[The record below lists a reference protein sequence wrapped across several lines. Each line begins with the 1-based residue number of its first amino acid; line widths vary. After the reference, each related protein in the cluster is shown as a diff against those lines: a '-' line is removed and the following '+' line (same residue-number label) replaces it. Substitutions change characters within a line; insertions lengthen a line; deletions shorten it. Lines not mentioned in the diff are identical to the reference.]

1 MKKIIGIIA
10 VILLLAVLWAAGA
23 EEDSLGF
30 IVTPEVMYPGR
41 LERISYQVPGDGPV
55 DLDLVDPSGNVVSTI
70 LTDYHVALGVHHL
83 TWDGMERSG
92 EEVPSGEYELRLT
105 FSGRSVTAKI
115 TVHDPIPKLIRVLL
129 PDVLMPGGGAV
140 VIVESSRD
148 GKFSLSIAAGGTTLT
163 MIDDE
168 AVTAGENSIS
178 FTVPENAPLGE
189 ATLEA
194 LIKSSDGIS
203 GTARQMRISV
213 EPKPTPTPEPTPVPT
228 PTPYIPSQAVK
239 IDEEELNY
247 WTLPI
252 GDIEAEAAIW
262 EVMTQP
268 ITVLSGDQKEV
279 YKLRKEP
286 DKSTAKDN
294 IIGEITFASQGVHV
308 LETRDDGWTLV
319 EVYNSSYG
327 PDCASRRGYGNT
339 DELITGYVQ
348 TSLLKVI
355 EPVTEYGLLIDKLDQ
370 KMYIFQDGKCIG
382 SLLVSTGQPTAK
394 QPWNETPSG
403 EFLMVSRT
411 GGFPAG
417 NLWCEYGMRVNG
429 GCLIHEVP
437 YIGDAN
443 TPANSRDYSSTVP
456 KLGTKASHG
465 CIRVQKKENE
475 EGQNIKW
482 LWNNIKI
489 NTKVLIWD
497 DTGRWIPYPDDDTV
511 VYYNPNGGKYFH
523 QNQYCSSV
531 KSRYL
536 PLTPTTYG
544 ELENLFEKPT
554 ACTHCVTIKT
564 KAEIDA
570 LNALINPDP
579 AQQ

>member
-1 MKKIIGIIA
+1 MKSFVGILA
-10 VILLLAVLWAAGA
+10 VILLLAGPVIACA
-23 EEDSLGF
+23 ENEAFGF
-30 IVTPEVMYPGR
+30 IVTPENVYPGR
-41 LERISYQVPGDGPV
+41 LERISYQVPGDGPA
-55 DLDLVDPSGNVVSTI
+55 DLELVDRDGNVVIAI
-70 LTDYHVALGVHHL
+70 LSDYHVAQGVHHL
-83 TWDGMERSG
+83 TWDGTDRAGNEAA
-92 EEVPSGEYELRLT
+92 PGEYDLRLS
-105 FSGRSVTAKI
+105 FGGRNVSAFVR
-115 TVHDPIPKLIRVLL
+115 VNEPIPKLTRVQL
-129 PDVLMPGGGAV
+129 PDVLMPGTQAQV
-140 VIVESSRD
+140 LVEASRD
-148 GKFSLSIAAGGTTLT
+148 GKFSLSITGTESDITLLDDAA
-163 MIDDE
+163 
-168 AVTAGENSIS
+168 VFAGENSLS
-178 FTVPENAPLGE
+178 FTVPENAPLGDV
-189 ATLEA
+189 TLEA
-194 LIKSSDGIS
+194 VIRSPSDIA
-203 GTARQMRISV
+203 GTARQMRITV
-213 EPKPTPTPEPTPVPT
+213 EPRPTPTPVPTPVPT
-228 PTPYIPSQAVK
+228 PTPYIPSKVTK
-239 IDEEELNY
+239 IGEEDLNY

-294 IIGEITFASQGVHV
+294 IVGEITFASQGVHV
-308 LETRDDGWTLV
+308 LETRDDGWTKV

-348 TSLLKVI
+348 TNLLKVI
-355 EPVTEYGLLIDKLDQ
+355 EPLTEYGLLIDKLEQ

-382 SLLVSTGQPTAK
+382 SLLVSTGQPTDK

-417 NLWCEYGMRVNG
+417 NLWCEYGMRING

-437 YIGDAN
+437 YIGNPD
-443 TPANSRDYSSTVP
+443 TPAANRDYSSTVFR
-456 KLGTKASHG
+456 LGTKASHG
-465 CIRVQKKENE
+465 CVRVQKKENE

-482 LWNNIKI
+482 LWNNIKL

-511 VYYNPNGGKYFH
+511 VYYNPTGGKYFH
-523 QNQYCSSV
+523 QDQYCSSV

-544 ELENLFEKPT
+544 ELEELFEKPT
-554 ACTHCVTIKT
+554 ACKHCVTIKT

-579 AQQ
+579 VP

>member
-1 MKKIIGIIA
+1 MKSFVRILA
-10 VILLLAVLWAAGA
+10 VILLLAGSVIASA
-23 EEDSLGF
+23 ENDAFGF
-30 IVTPEVMYPGR
+30 IVTPEDVYPGR
-41 LERISYQVPGDGPV
+41 LERISYQVPEDGPA
-55 DLDLVDPSGNVVSTI
+55 DLELVDRDGNVIIAI
-70 LTDYHVALGVHHL
+70 LSDYHVAQGVHHL
-83 TWDGMERSG
+83 TWDGTDRAGNEAA
-92 EEVPSGEYELRLT
+92 PGEYDLRLS
-105 FSGRSVTAKI
+105 FGGRSVSAF
-115 TVHDPIPKLIRVLL
+115 VRVNEPIPKLMRVQL
-129 PDVLMPGGGAV
+129 PDVLMPGTQAQV
-140 VIVESSRD
+140 HVKASRN
-148 GKFSLSIAAGGTTLT
+148 GKFSLSITVTENGIELLDDAA
-163 MIDDE
+163 
-168 AVTAGENSIS
+168 VFAGENSLS
-178 FTVPENAPLGE
+178 FTVPENAPIGDV
-189 ATLEA
+189 TLEA
-194 LIKSSDGIS
+194 VIRSPSDIA
-203 GTARQMRISV
+203 GTARQMRITV
-213 EPKPTPTPEPTPVPT
+213 EPRPTPTPVPTPVPT
-228 PTPYIPSQAVK
+228 PTPYIPSKVTK
-239 IDEEELNY
+239 IGEEDLNY

-294 IIGEITFASQGVHV
+294 IVGEITFASQGVHV
-308 LETRDDGWTLV
+308 LETRDDGWTKV

-348 TSLLKVI
+348 TNLLKVI
-355 EPVTEYGLLIDKLDQ
+355 EPLTEYGLLIDKLEQ

-382 SLLVSTGQPTAK
+382 SLLVSTGQPTDK

-417 NLWCEYGMRVNG
+417 NLWCEYGMRING

-437 YIGDAN
+437 YIGNPD
-443 TPANSRDYSSTVP
+443 TPAANRDYSSTVFR
-456 KLGTKASHG
+456 LGTKASHG
-465 CIRVQKKENE
+465 CVRVQKKENE

-482 LWNNIKI
+482 LWNNIKL

-511 VYYNPNGGKYFH
+511 VYYNPTGGKYFH
-523 QNQYCSSV
+523 QDQYCSSV

-544 ELENLFEKPT
+544 ELEELFEKPT
-554 ACTHCVTIKT
+554 ACKHCVTIKT

-579 AQQ
+579 VP

>member
-1 MKKIIGIIA
+1 MKSFVGILA
-10 VILLLAVLWAAGA
+10 VILLLAGPVIACA
-23 EEDSLGF
+23 ENEAFGF
-30 IVTPEVMYPGR
+30 IVTPENVYPGR
-41 LERISYQVPGDGPV
+41 LERISYQVPGDGPA
-55 DLDLVDPSGNVVSTI
+55 DLELVDRDGNVVIAI
-70 LTDYHVALGVHHL
+70 LSDYHVAQGVHHL
-83 TWDGMERSG
+83 TWDGTDRAGNEAA
-92 EEVPSGEYELRLT
+92 PGEYDLRLS
-105 FSGRSVTAKI
+105 FGGRNVSAFVR
-115 TVHDPIPKLIRVLL
+115 VNEPIPKLTRVQL
-129 PDVLMPGGGAV
+129 PDVLMPGTQAQV
-140 VIVESSRD
+140 LVEASRD
-148 GKFSLSIAAGGTTLT
+148 GKFSLSITGTESDITLLDDAA
-163 MIDDE
+163 
-168 AVTAGENSIS
+168 VFAGENSLS
-178 FTVPENAPLGE
+178 FTVPENAPLGDV
-189 ATLEA
+189 TLEA
-194 LIKSSDGIS
+194 VIRSPSDIA
-203 GTARQMRISV
+203 GTARQMRITV
-213 EPKPTPTPEPTPVPT
+213 EPRPTPTPVPTPVPT
-228 PTPYIPSQAVK
+228 PTPYIPSKVTK
-239 IDEEELNY
+239 IGEEDLNY
-247 WTLPI
+247 WTLTI

-294 IIGEITFASQGVHV
+294 IVGEITFASQGVHV
-308 LETRDDGWTLV
+308 LETRDDGWTKV

-348 TSLLKVI
+348 TNLLKVI
-355 EPVTEYGLLIDKLDQ
+355 EPLTEYGLLIDKLEQ

-382 SLLVSTGQPTAK
+382 SLLVSTGQPTDK

-417 NLWCEYGMRVNG
+417 NLWCEYGMRING

-437 YIGDAN
+437 YIGNPD
-443 TPANSRDYSSTVP
+443 TPAANRDYSSTVFR
-456 KLGTKASHG
+456 LGTKASHG
-465 CIRVQKKENE
+465 CVRVQKKENE

-482 LWNNIKI
+482 LWNNIKL

-511 VYYNPNGGKYFH
+511 VYYNPTGGKYFH
-523 QNQYCSSV
+523 QDQYCSSV

-544 ELENLFEKPT
+544 ELEELFEKPT
-554 ACTHCVTIKT
+554 ACKHCVTIKT

-579 AQQ
+579 VP

>member
-1 MKKIIGIIA
+1 MKSFVRILA
-10 VILLLAVLWAAGA
+10 VILLLAGPVIASA
-23 EEDSLGF
+23 ENEAFGF
-30 IVTPEVMYPGR
+30 VVTPEDVYPGR
-41 LERISYQVPGDGPV
+41 LERISYQVPEDGPA
-55 DLDLVDPSGNVVSTI
+55 DLELVDRDGNVIIAI
-70 LTDYHVALGVHHL
+70 LSDYHVAQGVHHL
-83 TWDGMERSG
+83 TWDGTDRAGNEAA
-92 EEVPSGEYELRLT
+92 PGEYDLRLS
-105 FSGRSVTAKI
+105 FGGRSVSAF
-115 TVHDPIPKLIRVLL
+115 VRVNEPIPKLTRVQL
-129 PDVLMPGGGAV
+129 PDVLMPGMEAQV
-140 VIVESSRD
+140 NVEASRD
-148 GKFSLSIAAGGTTLT
+148 GKFSLSITGAENGIALLDGAA
-163 MIDDE
+163 
-168 AVTAGENSIS
+168 VFAGENSLS
-178 FTVPENAPLGE
+178 FTVPENVPIGDV
-189 ATLEA
+189 TLEA
-194 LIKSSDGIS
+194 VIRSPADIA
-203 GTARQMRISV
+203 GTARQMRITV
-213 EPKPTPTPEPTPVPT
+213 EPRPTPTPVPTPVPT
-228 PTPYIPSQAVK
+228 PTPYIPSKVTK
-239 IDEEELNY
+239 IGEEDLNY

-294 IIGEITFASQGVHV
+294 IVGEITFASQGVHV
-308 LETRDDGWTLV
+308 LETRDDGWTKV

-348 TSLLKVI
+348 TNLLKVI
-355 EPVTEYGLLIDKLDQ
+355 EPLTEYGLLIDKLEQ

-382 SLLVSTGQPTAK
+382 SLLVSTGQPTDK

-417 NLWCEYGMRVNG
+417 NLWCEYGMRING

-437 YIGDAN
+437 YIGNPD
-443 TPANSRDYSSTVP
+443 TPAANRDYSSTVFR
-456 KLGTKASHG
+456 LGTKASHG
-465 CIRVQKKENE
+465 CVRVQKKENE

-511 VYYNPNGGKYFH
+511 VYYNPTGGKYFH
-523 QNQYCSSV
+523 QDQYCSSV

-544 ELENLFEKPT
+544 ELEELFEKPT
-554 ACTHCVTIKT
+554 ACKHCVTIKT

-579 AQQ
+579 VP